1 MTGHRGSKKKAT
13 RRSRTPAPSPRRSAS
28 TRKKRALVAAALGVI
43 IVAGLL
49 VAAKL
54 TRNAPEEPPAPVQT
68 APPTPEVK
76 TKAPTPP
83 PASLG
88 PEEKTAALKAEEL
101 RLAQHLATTF
111 ANNEQPLV
119 LLGDVH
125 RRRGAIDPAVEV
137 WERAVQMNPKRAD
150 VYDRIA
156 QAAFET
162 DGFEDAIA
170 QWRKGLEVVPTLH
183 GARANIARCLMRLG
197 RYEESIPELEEE
209 AKQYPDTIRNYFLLG
224 RAHQHLRNYEAS
236 KANYEKAIE
245 LQPDHMNAH
254 YGLYNI
260 CARLKQQEAARHH
273 LAEFK
278 RLQKLDE
285 QATRKLDQ
293 STSDLDTY
301 SRGLARLSFDA
312 HDLYRAAG
320 GIAQAEELLKQAVN
334 LDPDN
339 ATYLERLM
347 ILFRSRNQ
355 FREALALCRRIAKID
370 PTDATCQLN
379 IGILSAR
386 MRQFEAA
393 EKAFRKAIEI
403 APEHDAGHQEL
414 ARLYLHMR
422 KNLVQA
428 RELAHQAVALRAN
441 AQNYYV
447 LGLTC
452 LANEDRSSA
461 VDHLRQAAKLD
472 PKNAKY
478 AETYHSVRKEMTSK

>member
-13 RRSRTPAPSPRRSAS
+13 RRSRTPVRSPRRSAS
-28 TRKKRALVAAALGVI
+28 AGKKRALAAAALGVVV
-43 IVAGLL
+43 VAALF

-54 TRNAPEEPPAPVQT
+54 TRKSPEEPSAPAQ
-68 APPTPEVK
+68 A
-76 TKAPTPP
+76 APP
-83 PASLG
+83 PAKVEAPASPPAPLS
-88 PEEKTAALKAEEL
+88 PEDKAAALKAEEL
-101 RLAQHLATTF
+101 RLAQHLVTAF
-111 ANNEQPLV
+111 ADSEQPLV
-119 LLGDVH
+119 LLGTVY
-125 RRRGAIDPAVEV
+125 RRRGAIDQAVEA
-137 WERAVQMNPKRAD
+137 WERAVQMNPRRAD
-150 VYDRIA
+150 VYDRLA

-197 RYEESIPELEEE
+197 RYEESVPELEEE
-209 AKQYPDTIRNYFLLG
+209 AKQHPDTIRNYFLLG
-224 RAHQHLRNYEAS
+224 RAHQHLRNYEAA

-260 CARLKQQEAARHH
+260 CARLKQQEAAKHH

-285 QATRKLDQ
+285 QAIRELDQ
-293 STSDLDTY
+293 ATSDLDTY

-320 GIAQAEELLKQAVN
+320 GMAQAEELLKQAVN

-339 ATYLERLM
+339 ATYLERLVM
-347 ILFRSRNQ
+347 LLRSRNQ
-355 FREALALCRRIAKID
+355 LREALVLCHRIAKID

-393 EKAFRKAIEI
+393 EKAFQKAIEV
-403 APEHDAGHQEL
+403 APEHDAGYQEL

-422 KNLVQA
+422 KNLAQA
-428 RELAHQAVALRAN
+428 RELAHQAVALQGN
-441 AQNYYV
+441 AQNHYV

-461 VDHLRQAAKLD
+461 VDNLRQATKLE

-478 AETYHSVRKEMTSK
+478 AETYHSVRKEMMSK